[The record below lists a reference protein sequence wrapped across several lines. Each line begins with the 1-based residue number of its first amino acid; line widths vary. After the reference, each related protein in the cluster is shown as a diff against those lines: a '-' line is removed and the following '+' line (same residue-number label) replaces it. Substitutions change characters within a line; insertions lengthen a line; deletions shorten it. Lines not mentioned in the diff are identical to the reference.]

1 MQSAAGVGH
10 VWQPDTPV
18 IGASGAVPA
27 DAAPDEDRGTDQ
39 PRPSR
44 PTFLPPGLGGD
55 LGSRVAQADWGR
67 FGEQFVKTA
76 GKIVGKM
83 QSNMHHIAENLKK
96 GFSDMFSS
104 RSR

>member
-1 MQSAAGVGH
+1 VQLAAGKRDVRQADNPTVG
-10 VWQPDTPV
+10 
-18 IGASGAVPA
+18 AAGAVPA
-27 DAAPDEDRGTDQ
+27 DSAPDEDRGIEQ
-39 PRPSR
+39 PRPPR

-67 FGEQFVKTA
+67 FGEHFVKTA

-83 QSNMHHIAENLKK
+83 QSNMHHITENLKK